1 MYGAHQGGQAVR
13 IIVSAPNVQYA
24 RDGKPTPFWGLQGS
38 ASVHGKDLILT
49 VVNPSV
55 NKILETEITVRD
67 ASIKSG
73 TTTVLTNSDLHAH
86 NSFDQPNQVTPQVK
100 DLHSAGRALTI
111 QIPPAS
117 VTKMELSLM

>member
-1 MYGAHQGGQAVR
+1 M
-13 IIVSAPNVQYA
+13 
-24 RDGKPTPFWGLQGS
+24 
-38 ASVHGKDLILT
+38 LT
-49 VVNPSV
+49 VVNPGVSE
-55 NKILETEITVRD
+55 IRETEITVRG